1 MINAIKASLGVT
13 LRDYATLSEISPE
26 LNNDDIEAIN
36 LADTLINTGLTP
48 SRAPEWFKPYYKKLF
63 DELGGDAWATS
74 VLYSHRFIAKLLDSN
89 KLAIS
94 DFINIF
100 NAL

>member
-1 MINAIKASLGVT
+1 MINAIKASLGAT
-13 LRDYATLSEISPE
+13 LRDYVTSGDLQSGLSDADIKAIS
-26 LNNDDIEAIN
+26 
-36 LADTLINTGLTP
+36 LADTIINTGLTP

-63 DELGGDAWATS
+63 DELGGDAWASS

-94 DFINIF
+94 DLINIF
-100 NAL
+100 NTL